1 MYKLY
6 QMRLTEAEV
15 NQVNK
20 TGHDSVPKQ
29 KLHLDLQFD
38 KGNFS
43 AIVAEGFDKG
53 YFRHVANITA
63 TNLENVFEVGNMG
76 PEENIDR
83 LLPMH
88 SVSVGDV
95 VEDLDGTKHLVAN
108 IGFKKV
114 DETVFA

>member
-1 MYKLY
+1 MYKLF
-6 QMRLTEAEV
+6 QIRLTEAEV

-29 KLHLDLQFD
+29 KLRLNLQFVSE
-38 KGNFS
+38 GFS
-43 AIVAEGFDKG
+43 TLVAKAFDKG
-53 YFRHVANITA
+53 YYRHVANITA
-63 TNLENVFEVGNMG
+63 SDLENVFEVGNIG
-76 PEENIDR
+76 PEANIDR
-83 LLPMH
+83 LIPMH

-114 DETVFA
+114 DETAFA